1 MCDTQKVG
9 NPAEN
14 QLGQEKIMRAGAR
27 EDNKKPLRNLEH
39 IILIQC
45 LLFLQLLLRPDGPQP
60 RELIIG

>member
-27 EDNKKPLRNLEH
+27 EDNKKP
-39 IILIQC
+39 I
-45 LLFLQLLLRPDGPQP
+45 
-60 RELIIG
+60 